1 VVNVAAYD
9 TTLAAL
15 SIITGPLDAL
25 TTVYN
30 ERPVAITLIGGF
42 LLTVGVAITYTIL
55 GAPIVGVVN
64 ISLKVIKLVIPRSIK
79 SAAYIIGSLT
89 VWEVVERGPALIG
102 YSPKNPN
109 PTIPEAIGSIALS
122 SGKNVINLIAPML
135 QYLIELSG
143 IDSVCGESGC
153 TGSLANFGV
162 SILIVGGFI
171 VIFNNGGKI
180 LGFLS
185 FNSKGQNNRRGRGK
199 RGGNPKYPT
208 DLTTPIRRIPFT
220 GNAAPGGPSSLAASS
235 ASSVAMDTTEAG
247 PAGGYTKH
255 QVKKSTNKNR
265 KINKTK
271 KPKRTL
277 NKNKKSK
284 HNSSQKNNKNKKTN
298 TKKHRHTIRHK

>member
-1 VVNVAAYD
+1 VVNVAAYE

-42 LLTVGVAITYTIL
+42 LLTVGVAITYTIF

-64 ISLKVIKLVIPRSIK
+64 ISLKVIKLVIPISIK

-102 YSPKNPN
+102 YSPENPN
-109 PTIPEAIGSIALS
+109 PTIPEAVGSLALS
-122 SGKNVINLIAPML
+122 SGKNVINLIVPIL
-135 QYLIELSG
+135 QYLIEMSG

-153 TGSLANFGV
+153 TGSLANFSA

-171 VIFNNGGKI
+171 VIFNNRGKI

-185 FNSKGQNNRRGRGK
+185 FNNKRQNNRRRGGI

-220 GNAAPGGPSSLAASS
+220 GTLAVPSSVVAPPPPSL
-235 ASSVAMDTTEAG
+235 AMDTITDAG

-284 HNSSQKNNKNKKTN
+284 HNSSQKKSKNKKTN
-298 TKKHRHTIRHK
+298 TKKHRHTVRHK